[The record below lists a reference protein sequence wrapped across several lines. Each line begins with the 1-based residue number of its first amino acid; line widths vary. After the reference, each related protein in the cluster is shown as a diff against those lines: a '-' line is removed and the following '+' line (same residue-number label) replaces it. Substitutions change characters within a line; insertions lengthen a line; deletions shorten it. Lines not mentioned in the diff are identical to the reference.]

1 MTSLYFIKP
10 LSYLL
15 FFGSILLLLYSMLSG
30 TKTMGL
36 SEKNKIDDFEVS
48 EESKF
53 VLAFRPFYRLLSP
66 LIHWLPVPAYKSR
79 MNKYVVT
86 AGLEG
91 QVDGNDM
98 IGFQFSVML
107 LFLLIGFI
115 YFDSTI
121 SILLAALGGLAYP
134 YLWLYEKKKQRQE
147 RIRLSMP
154 DIVDMLSLSVEA
166 GLSFNA
172 AVQKVCNIYR
182 YDKDPF
188 VVELYLM
195 DQNIKLGRSREE
207 ALKIMAERVD
217 LMELDSFSSILI
229 QANKMGSSIAD
240 VLKSQAERMRTERFL
255 KAEKLGAQA
264 SQKLLL
270 PMMIFIFPVIFI
282 VIFGPYLV
290 KFIMG

>member
-1 MTSLYFIKP
+1 MASLSFIKP

-15 FFGSILLLLYSMLSG
+15 FFGAIGFFIYTIVSG
-30 TKTMGL
+30 STKLAISG
-36 SEKNKIDDFEVS
+36 KAQIDDFDIS

-53 VLAFRPFYRLLSP
+53 ILMFKPFYQLFSP
-66 LIHWLPVPAYKSR
+66 LIKWLPLPGYKKR

-91 QVDGNDM
+91 QVNGNDM
-98 IGFQFSVML
+98 IGFQFSIML
-107 LFLLIGFI
+107 VFVFCGFI
-115 YFDSTI
+115 YFDSI
-121 SILLAALGGLAYP
+121 LSRLLAAAIGLVYP

-147 RIRLSMP
+147 RIKLSMP
-154 DIVDMLSLSVEA
+154 DVVDMLSLSVEA

-172 AVQKVCNIYR
+172 AVQKVCHIYR
-182 YDKDPF
+182 HDKDPF

-207 ALKIMAERVD
+207 ALKIMADRVN

-229 QANKMGSSIAD
+229 QANKMGSSIAE
-240 VLKSQAERMRTERFL
+240 VLKSQADRMRSERFL
-255 KAEKLGAQA
+255 KAEKMGAQA

-270 PMMIFIFPVIFI
+270 PMMVFIFPIIFI
-282 VIFGPYLV
+282 VIFGPYVV
-290 KFIMG
+290 KMIMG